1 VSTDFSDPLT
11 AKIAGFLTEIGIEVI
26 AARIAEETFLPGIL
40 VKNGSLLVDESKLAY
55 PGDLLHEAGHIAVT
69 PGALR
74 TSLNGVVA
82 ESDEHIEALE
92 AAAIAWSYAAAMHL
106 GQVKNQLPG
115 VWHSRG
121 AGICNMRYVI
131 SHITYRRQFIESGK
145 LIFTAPLGIDPR
157 VVFHQGGYR
166 GNAEALL
173 LSFSLGVSP
182 GVGLLQSAGITAAG
196 ALAAESGAQ
205 PYPAMLKWLRD

>member
-106 GQVKNQLPG
+106 G
-115 VWHSRG
+115 
-121 AGICNMRYVI
+121 
-131 SHITYRRQFIESGK
+131 
-145 LIFTAPLGIDPR
+145 IDPR